1 MVDHSTTNKK
11 IFDDGTRLINAG
23 LAQGVTDAQ
32 FAVKNLRIKTY
43 SSRIFYIPSKL
54 VSNAID
60 SAFDYLGDIS
70 SYERTDLKTGKVEA
84 GRIGRLKDI
93 FGIALGEVVK
103 FESRDKSETYPVVRV
118 HYAYEDK
125 NGFFLTPH
133 HYDGDRED
141 GKKLVDERE
150 NLHRIEFD
158 RFIENYVL
166 GMFVAWKE
174 ESPIPS
180 VPLVLY
186 ADLSLDKLLG
196 IEEK

>member
-1 MVDHSTTNKK
+1 M
-11 IFDDGTRLINAG
+11 
-23 LAQGVTDAQ
+23 
-32 FAVKNLRIKTY
+32 
-43 SSRIFYIPSKL
+43 
-54 VSNAID
+54 
-60 SAFDYLGDIS
+60 GDIS

-93 FGIALGEVVK
+93 LGIAFGEIVK
-103 FESRDKSETYPVVRV
+103 FESGDKSETYPVVRV
-118 HYAYEDK
+118 RYTYENK
-125 NGFFLTPH
+125 NGFFLTPY
-133 HYDGDRED
+133 YDDGHRED

-158 RFIENYVL
+158 RFIGNYVL
-166 GMFVAWKE
+166 GMFVSWKE

>member
-1 MVDHSTTNKK
+1 MDDHSTTKKK

-23 LAQGVTDAQ
+23 LSRGVNDAQ
-32 FAVKNLRIKTY
+32 FAVTNLKAKTY
-43 SSRIFYIPSKL
+43 STRIFYIPNKR
-54 VSNAID
+54 SNDAVK
-60 SAFDYLGDIS
+60 SAFDRVEGVS
-70 SYERTDLKTGKVEA
+70 AYERTDLKTGRVEA
-84 GRIGRLKDI
+84 GRIGRLNDI
-93 FGIALGEVVK
+93 DNIALGEIVK
-103 FESRDKSETYPVVRV
+103 FESRDKLETYPVVRV
-118 HYAYEDK
+118 RYAYEDK
-125 NGFFLTPH
+125 NGFFLTPYH
-133 HYDGDRED
+133 DDSHRED

-158 RFIENYVL
+158 RFIGNYVL

-174 ESPIPS
+174 ESLIPS